1 MTRLLSMVVMARCMV
16 GMPTGYDSISSPSNS
31 LCTPIC
37 VRAAYGRERRCRGS
51 VVSDRE
57 QRGRI
62 AARGMHYTYVDH
74 ADRF

>member
-1 MTRLLSMVVMARCMV
+1 MTRLLSMVVMVRCMV
-16 GMPTGYDSISSPSNS
+16 GMPTGYESISSTSNS

-57 QRGRI
+57 
-62 AARGMHYTYVDH
+62 
-74 ADRF
+74 